1 MKNELVNYQNFD
13 IVQRN
18 EKKIKPRAVVPKMP
32 QPATK
37 VTKEILDAIR
47 ATQIPQDDYADEDDY
62 SNSED

>member
-13 IVQRN
+13 FVQKN
-18 EKKIKPRAVVPKMP
+18 EKKIKSRAVVPKMP

-47 ATQIPQDDYADEDDY
+47 ATQIP
-62 SNSED
+62 